1 MIIFN
6 RSNFEYIGNYIS
18 NFSIL
23 GSRNR
28 ISPDAT
34 SREKETYVSTSPR
47 QKRLEPMTVD
57 RYLKNR
63 DKVKYI
69 TQGKKRRKEEIQKKE
84 ENISPKAKKLLGISD
99 DDINLFIV

>member
-6 RSNFEYIGNYIS
+6 RSNFEYIGNLFS

-63 DKVKYI
+63 DKVK
-69 TQGKKRRKEEIQKKE
+69 RVPARSSEIQKKE
-84 ENISPKAKKLLGISD
+84 ENISPKAKKLLGILD